1 MEEMHKIV
9 CNATLRNKE
18 ILPLQLE
25 NAIALKDTLIM
36 EWHCVQPAIILGTKF
51 Y

>member
-18 ILPLQLE
+18 ILPLPLE

-36 EWHCVQPAIILGTKF
+36 EWHCAQPAIILGTKF

>member
-9 CNATLRNKE
+9 CNATLQNKE

-25 NAIALKDTLIM
+25 NAIALKDILTVEL
-36 EWHCVQPAIILGTKF
+36 HCAQPAIILGT
-51 Y
+51 